1 MDSARLGIVGF
12 LQDTRTKK
20 ILQSAYR
27 SLSPGA
33 NGVSEAF

>member
-20 ILQSAYR
+20 VLQSAYR

-33 NGVSEAF
+33 NGESEAF